1 MSVVANSRRGK
12 WTTFSPAPAIAK
24 RVYALARYTVIYNVS
39 GWYFKRTDYNDDWRG
54 PYLCWHGVR

>member
-1 MSVVANSRRGK
+1 MDNIFTRAGNRQAGLRAGPVHG
-12 WTTFSPAPAIAK
+12 
-24 RVYALARYTVIYNVS
+24 IYNVS